1 MVQLRADP
9 KAKRR
14 QDAGRIRSRQPAI
27 LSDLSSALGQIGVAG
42 FDDATAA
49 TRLGEAMGSDA
60 LDDALPLFITDLNG
74 ALLYA
79 NGAYRDVAA
88 TLSPADRIA
97 ESGALLMDGD
107 LAGGPPRGEIAV
119 EVGGQTRRF
128 ALQRQSLHDSQGTA
142 VALLGRL
149 TLIEDTRQ
157 QRQSLALSKDR
168 FNDIARLVSDW
179 VWETDRDLALTYI
192 SSRVTEALGYHPREL
207 LGRRLD
213 RIAAAP
219 IAPLNAGKRS
229 GTRSPFRG
237 ARVTFHHRSGEWRT
251 FKLSGL
257 PVYSQE
263 NGSFLGFRGTA
274 QDVTKLLAHEAA
286 LRDAVN
292 AAEAAN
298 RTKSEFLANTS
309 HELRTPLNAI
319 IGFSEIMHLEQFGSI
334 GNPRYKEYAGNVL
347 ESAQHLLTLI
357 NDILDVAK
365 IEAGK
370 LELEEA
376 AAEPAELC
384 RQTLRLVEDRAAR
397 AGIALACELPG
408 DLPRLR
414 IDPRKVKQ
422 ILLNLLSNAIKFTP
436 RGGRVEL
443 AAGRRADGGFGFSV
457 RDSGIGIAPEDQPTA
472 LAPFGQVDS
481 QLARKF
487 DGTGL
492 GLPLSRAL
500 ANLHGGDLELDSA
513 PGQGT
518 IVTVTLPKKRLL
530 EE

>member
-1 MVQLRADP
+1 MARAARKTPSSRARRAEKAVSAGIECDNRGRSVGQAKPEPASGSDIKQLIARVQSSLLDSADP
-9 KAKRR
+9 HCVVDPK
-14 QDAGRIRSRQPAI
+14 GRA
-27 LSDLSSALGQIGVAG
+27 
-42 FDDATAA
+42 
-49 TRLGEAMGSDA
+49 
-60 LDDALPLFITDLNG
+60 
-74 ALLYA
+74 LYA
-79 NGAYRDVAA
+79 NSAYRDARGPLADAQDDPGLPALFEAA
-88 TLSPADRIA
+88 EKLDGRLKRELMVELDGRTRFFAAEYQLLQDAAGNSPAMLCVFSPIDEMKRTQA
-97 ESGALLMDGD
+97 ALG
-107 LAGGPPRGEIAV
+107 
-119 EVGGQTRRF
+119 
-128 ALQRQSLHDSQGTA
+128 
-142 VALLGRL
+142 
-149 TLIEDTRQ
+149 
-157 QRQSLALSKDR
+157 LSDDR
-168 FNDIARLVSDW
+168 FNDIARLVSDLI
-179 VWETDRDLALTYI
+179 WEVDRNLAITYI
-192 SSRVTEALGYHPREL
+192 SPRVIEVLGYHPREL
-207 LGRRLD
+207 LGVALSDLMAPDSDPPVALSGQGPHAPFGKGEIELLD
-213 RIAAAP
+213 
-219 IAPLNAGKRS
+219 KS
-229 GTRSPFRG
+229 GASVMFR
-237 ARVTFHHRSGEWRT
+237 
-251 FKLSGL
+251 LSGL
-257 PVYSQE
+257 PVYSRDSGE
-263 NGSFLGFRGTA
+263 LLGFRGTA
-274 QDVTKLLAHEAA
+274 QDVTSLMAHEAA
-286 LRDAVN
+286 LFEAVD

-298 RTKSEFLANTS
+298 RAKSEFLANMS

-319 IGFSEIMHLEQFGSI
+319 IGFSDVINEEHFGAI
-334 GNPRYKEYAGNVL
+334 GNPRYKSYVGDIL
-347 ESAQHLLTLI
+347 LSARHLLTLI

-518 IVTVTLPKKRLL
+518 IVTVTLPKKRVI
-530 EE
+530 EA